1 MAQRLHL
8 ITRTQD
14 SLALDV
20 VRRHVHAEGD
30 SRVQVV
36 DLTAGAVDY
45 AALVEAIFASDS
57 IQVW

>member
-8 ITRTQD
+8 ITRPQD
-14 SLALDV
+14 SLAQEV
-20 VRRHVHAEGD
+20 VRRHAQAEGD
-30 SRVQVV
+30 SQVQIL

-45 AALVEAIFASDS
+45 PALVEAIFASDS